1 MAEELKPVNLP
12 FTVPDLVGPTVL
24 PQAPA
29 MNDQAGYTDIFNS
42 LLNQAAPK
50 TGQDLP
56 SVATSGIDMSGRYPK
71 FFVGMNNEEL
81 YAQNQGVAE
90 KAFNGVTKMAG
101 IATSTFIN
109 GTVGTF
115 YGITKAIQD
124 GKFSSF
130 YDNNLTRELN
140 DWTEGLENSYA
151 HYKTEREKN
160 GNWWEPSNLLT
171 ANFFFDNIVKN
182 LGFMAGAAGA
192 GFAWGAAL
200 KAIGLTGRLTGLG
213 AKWAGEA
220 DSIVSEAASLPQAER
235 IAAVNSRLN
244 STLQSAKVQAG
255 KALMKSDR
263 AIVATT
269 ATMGEAGLEA
279 LNNSKEF
286 RQSAIQEFKDKYGY
300 SPEGEDLERINK
312 ASESVG
318 NFSFFANSALLSA
331 TNYIQLPKIFSSSFK
346 AEKNIMNGVTR
357 AGAEYVESLPQKGF
371 GKFMYQTKNVGSLF
385 FNTAEAF
392 EEGAQYAIQTGT
404 QNYFGRKAKGE
415 DTDVLRDAVGYG
427 IKEALTTD
435 EGTLNIFT
443 GGFSGALMSS
453 GVVGFRDGKPVI
465 GQTGK
470 IGERGVTGYGG
481 EDAKLRDELIPA
493 FNNSTIRKRL
503 IQANNNVAAAESIQ
517 QDKKAAVLGNDKLEA
532 KDLEFDYTHNFID
545 TRLKYNAKS
554 AIDDEIADLKN
565 EAMTDEGFAKLQ
577 QEGITAETDT
587 KESFIA
593 RLDRV
598 QQQANDTAKLYDA
611 VNLKYKGVIDSETKK
626 PKYSDE
632 VLDMLVYNSAK
643 MADYNRRIPQLEGVL
658 AKAQIPTTEFIADII
673 ENATP
678 GKPLPK
684 SAEQMFLDIY
694 KQIDKMKVVK
704 GVKDDLKQDVFDMA
718 ELALRR
724 KHALT
729 EYDRILENPQEYSY
743 EALTSPDYVAKVKQL
758 SAQEGKKTETK
769 ELEVGREYSL
779 AQPVTKTGSKLN
791 LAPKIKVLEKGL
803 GGQYKVQ
810 LPNGEVTFLKPGEFK
825 DYNIIDS
832 SNDSQEFAD
841 ILEGAIN
848 TVLKRSPYKNLEAP
862 KEGRLNWVNSLGN
875 QKLVDDIEAVFNNRA
890 SKFMTEMAKSQYKR
904 DQLVNSAGELQQ
916 GQQDFEANSGEFP
929 TGTEPDESLNPDSLR
944 KETSELFTSTTL
956 PSAQSKDTTE
966 DKLPNFVIRYN
977 TFINKVRSLPK
988 QGNLRMILVTAND
1001 LANYGLTGL
1010 TEIAYEKKPGQSLT
1024 EKELADS
1031 KTTSHG
1037 FVAAVFVE
1045 QDGNTLHY
1053 VDVNGNRIGTPKK
1066 GVDASQ
1072 VVFATMPTTDLTW
1085 QDGKTPRYREGES
1098 LLAKQFQGA
1107 WAEYRKELF
1116 NKPYTGSGPITAFT
1130 FNISNG
1136 FPITISGKVQKNPVG
1151 EVLQMDDATIASTKG
1166 LVKIS
1171 TLGTITHTDG
1181 KTYKFAKG
1189 RTVLSYGDVLQYL
1202 QNSRFSAKQAKTIF
1216 EVIKGFSNAIKSD
1229 IDAKRN
1235 IQLKNQY
1242 SEFLQNVLFWKKST
1256 SPTANQI
1263 FLNEETGKLH
1273 IGKNSY
1279 DLIDI
1284 EKAENEIINELQAV
1298 SFSAN
1303 NTTLNADTKF
1313 YEFYYEGGQLK
1324 EREWKNYQA
1333 YLLSAKNPDGS
1344 ARETPLT
1351 LNVSVP
1357 TASVPYAFT
1366 QKYASLSI
1374 PLTFPAETTVQEVIP
1389 TVPASPVGAAPV
1401 VLTSTSPATDV
1412 VKARL
1417 SQIIDAKVQ
1426 AGQYPSE
1433 VGYTGV
1439 LETSEG
1445 PVNFILT
1452 EDGVVITASDAVTNL
1467 ANNKEKYNGMRKDLG
1482 LEPAIEAEQEAVAEE
1497 VATEEVPAT
1506 VEEEAPISP
1515 IGITPG
1521 SLKNRKN
1528 SFRPNTRKVGR
1539 TAGQSMTA
1547 EDEEVFKAWAKK
1559 NLPKMKY
1566 EYLDNLIKTNDGGL
1580 AYGQMINGL
1589 VQIAKGGLKGTEFH
1603 EAMEYVWNGLL
1614 SPEQR
1619 EAILEEF
1626 RAQEGTFVDRE
1637 TGVEYA
1643 YNDENVS
1650 NLMAKE
1656 RIMDNFADYM
1666 VNKVSDKSL
1675 TDKILDFFK
1684 AIAEFIKALVSKPS
1698 LQQELFDAVNAG
1710 KFADKIYSADQDVL
1724 AYSRVAGIDAQLT
1737 YEFVEDIK
1745 ASFYLGMYQ
1754 TKQDLFNMSER
1765 NANDIFNQIIQDY
1778 KDSNIGLTDAQ
1789 YKDLVSATKDSLRS
1803 DNFDFTDDNDV
1814 SINGEGVTNRNYAAD
1829 AFSVDFKKSAPYAV
1843 KILSSSLIRTTGEPL
1858 TSPTQAPEYQYSPTL
1873 GGMMLIPYNE
1883 VYVTL
1888 TNKLSNTLDKNDF
1901 IAKLYDL
1908 AKTNPDYVQLFEA
1921 LGGNMQTRTIDFSKY
1936 STDSDM
1942 RLFVSFMQQYTK
1954 QSPEILVQYLRDG
1967 NRYTAPAN
1975 LSKASQQVEQ
1985 DWINNIIVL
1994 ANTSGSII
2002 KYDKG
2007 NYVLKSEAPLS
2018 APSTQAD
2025 QLNFLKSV
2033 GITFDKKSYDRLSK
2047 EKKVKFGEYVQQVYT
2062 DLTSDTILQL
2072 KREKGTVTRTIGS
2085 GLINL
2090 ASLYASVNSINLES
2104 VTYNAEGKQQQIYTD
2119 SNAPSVFEYHF
2130 NSVKNINEL
2139 FERMPQM
2146 RDVFSK
2152 GSQVLKLGG
2161 RFFKENGDR
2170 TDAKLLVKTINGEID
2185 TNNDKGKAISD
2196 LNIGTRYIT
2205 EINQNLEG
2213 NYYILIPADGST
2225 EWMMNLGNVIDYKN
2239 FTTGRWKNDVLS
2251 IFTNYFIDDIKLARD
2266 SANRQKLDNMQGKEK
2281 DLRFFEGFLA
2291 DPKYKT
2297 LLDSTK
2303 ALINRKSATDKQIQE
2318 FADKNATMIREAV
2331 VDYIESVSKKTI
2343 DNLITTNDIV
2353 ETLNGNY
2360 SFAGLNKNFTTRKGV
2375 LLNKED
2381 LTRDELEDVINYTTA
2396 NYVINNIEYFKILFG
2411 DPLQF
2416 EVKTKNNKTILDVT
2430 KRIKSF
2436 LSPRRITVNFDELN
2450 NYYTKARNV
2459 VDGVKVEEGE
2469 LGYHEYK
2476 GYARTITAKNMIIAG
2491 KFYSTL
2497 GITDTDE
2504 ADAAS
2509 WLNPNTYR
2517 EVKDKNGQ
2525 WTPEAEA
2532 FHQWQ
2537 MAYARQKISGYKYKS
2552 DALKAKDAELIK
2564 KRCPEYFIDVLK
2576 PIVSGSKDGKN
2587 YIDLVLDK
2595 YSQLPLYYQAVEG
2608 TNLEK
2613 LFVRMLTDNIDYIVV
2628 KSGRKVGAEGLRDL
2642 YNADGTFNN
2651 ETFTNT
2657 VDVPWSAYGIQ
2668 VENSYNKPKGQRLGS
2683 QPTKVVT
2690 LDMYENG
2697 VPVSEEAETAV
2708 QAHTDALTA
2717 LYENGVDNIMQ
2728 ELGIVD
2734 TGRNFVIQDKSV
2746 VANTL
2751 RQEMLKQEMSDNA
2764 LATLTINPD
2773 TKDFEIPFEASTNY
2787 IQIKRIIYS
2796 MVERR
2801 ISSPTMSGNSAV
2813 QVPVTMWENASQG
2826 RSLIRKVGKTWET
2839 ISREDY
2845 NKLSDEDKSSVMLS
2859 DDTLK
2864 FYQDAD
2870 GLRYCEVKI
2879 PLPAHVAKLFKGKNE
2894 KQILKYLNDNLEESL
2909 MGVGF
2914 RIPTQGLNSMERIK
2928 IAGFLPAFMG
2938 NTVVVPSEIT
2948 TKAGSDFDIDKLN
2961 MYIKSIY
2968 TDIDGSI
2975 HLYEMKGDEVAT
2987 KRFYGDLFD
2996 RLIEKEQNE
3005 IVNELLKDSTYID
3018 TEREKTLNDKFKS
3031 LELKKATREDF
3042 ERVAYRKALENNY
3055 YKAIDTLLGMEL
3067 NFHRLTAVNT
3077 NKNLMDL
3084 ADTMDTLRSEDES
3097 TIQNRVLDRNYMTN
3111 QRNSFMMGKAWV
3123 GIVAQHITGHSNGQK
3138 AGLYVDNEGFTL
3150 SLPHNKL
3157 GKYVSVSGITDSDG
3171 KYISDNLSEYI
3182 NAIVDIAKDP
3192 YIMKLI
3198 YSGQI
3203 VDLAMFLTRAGVS
3216 PKNTAMF
3223 LSQPIIREF
3232 VQTADNNDKKLSS
3245 LILNADVI
3253 SKMQEKFPA
3262 TELAKQTVGN
3272 KFNVDELEGNIERY
3286 ATGDEFSDEQNAQ
3299 QQLIFNEFVSS
3310 LKAANGL
3317 SEITQST
3324 NIDTSNIRS
3333 AEQLTRKQLKSEL
3346 QMTKEDPAVIKV
3358 SSSKKVM
3365 EATHLNALDKAF
3377 TKVNIALGTLFKF
3390 NRGDFR
3396 EFIDSIINQYGE
3408 NKYLSKDKYDQIS
3421 EQLSASL
3428 LDYIIQ
3434 SNKDFFVGK
3443 LTSGSSSVAAKL
3455 EAALKK
3461 YPTSQLLKDLKVIP
3475 GSRKEAPVTIKL
3487 AVSKLDASEENA
3499 YTDMMRGL
3507 RDNPETNDLYN
3518 DLVNLS
3524 IIQGTYRTPASIK
3537 KIIPLEDYAAIVTDL
3552 VKATEYVDKNVQ
3564 NFKDNNMFQRNNFNN
3579 TDIVPKVTPL
3589 AFRDD
3594 KYIDFDID
3602 GNELSRYSFVTGK
3615 SKEFFLLGA
3624 KAIGAGAQLIT
3635 IDRVQNVNGVQVD
3648 FADGKSISPKQFAL
3662 ASKSDDNI
3670 YKYVF
3675 GYQLVK
3681 NPVTK
3686 EPIIYLDPKY
3696 GKQYIY
3702 KAVNLYGDGR
3712 YTTEYPGAP
3721 VPSKLKNGTIP
3732 VMTEL
3737 DDQTIID
3744 TYTGNTNTNVVKDVT
3759 EVADLPNET
3768 FTELTPEEPTVNPFT
3783 STETVVQMQPQN
3795 VDKILNGT
3803 KTTTIRASI
3812 EKGGNIPVGETKII
3826 NFGGK
3831 DFNVTNRGYLT
3842 IDEAGGKE
3850 AMLKSEGVNNESE
3863 LMYNQSRDWMNGKGK
3878 MYVYDITPTS
3888 EQTPVVETTPT
3899 ENVITYGG
3907 KNFII
3912 EGLPEM
3918 GSATV
3923 FFAKNDG
3930 TRGAELTSDKPLYR
3944 KVLVALYEQDRPE
3957 DVVELTELQGSPKYL
3972 LAMDGRVVSLN
3983 PTSYGDEIVSE
3994 DILNRIQA
4002 KLEEKQN
4009 ASVESLTPTD
4019 IEVKPTST
4027 FSYDGKTIDT
4037 DFTLTEQ
4044 QNAALKTLVDFS
4056 KDTAKKVIT
4065 LKGYAGTGKTATIGY
4080 LQKFLGPAY
4089 KFHYM
4094 APTHAA
4100 TVELAFAT
4108 VRTGNRELPM
4118 TVAKAV
4124 KNVIN
4129 PVTKQQ
4135 TQEFSKDMTKRMGLG
4150 NNILVIDEVS
4160 MLNKSDYAAVLSA
4173 ARAKNVKI
4181 IFMGDPAQIPE
4192 VDPTNPTNKQIS
4204 KAFSEHE
4211 QVELTEVKRTNDDN
4225 ILRVLTAVRNN
4236 LNNKIPKVPNTE
4248 TLQYLGINNFNT
4260 LLANM
4265 VAENPENSVLISYTN
4280 SAAKEYNAKIRESLG
4295 RTGNLQADD
4304 IIVGFGGYNSKQIEK
4319 QNIAN
4324 SVRYTVKEVKKDGS
4338 VYRIKASSERLLTL
4352 EKLGLKGVNSFAYGS
4367 YYQLSNDDSF
4377 KFDDLTQADF
4387 DNNNKELSRSLQQLY
4402 RAKSVAIENGSGPA
4416 WAAFYAKLDSVRSIF
4431 QEINLGGDYIYNPAT
4446 NQMEKFNSRE
4456 HGELARRFSEL
4467 KVEKG
4472 IDFGHAVTIHKSQGS
4487 TVTNVF
4493 FDANSLPKGETSKL
4507 YEGDKF
4513 VGTEKQSLIYVGL
4526 SRASNML
4533 AVSDDLSENFYN
4545 LEGYDGSEN
4554 LSPKTTVQVAQGMRY
4569 MRLVDGQMYDV
4580 SEINAEM
4587 LEKMGYAN
4595 PEVIGN
4601 ILKQANGC

>member
-29 MNDQAGYTDIFNS
+29 MGDQAAYTDVFNS

-109 GTVGTF
+109 GTVGTV
-115 YGITKAIQD
+115 YGIGKAIQD

-130 YDNNLTRELN
+130 YDNPLSRELN
-140 DWTEGLENSYA
+140 DWTNGLENSYA

-160 GNWWEPSNLLT
+160 GNWWEPSSLLT

-182 LGFMAGAAGA
+182 LGFMAGAAGS

-200 KAIGLTGRLTGLG
+200 KAIGLTSRLTGLG
-213 AKWAGEA
+213 SRLAGQA
-220 DSIVSEAASLPQAER
+220 DTIVSEAAVLPQAER

-244 STLQSAKVQAG
+244 SALQSAKAQTG
-255 KALMKSDR
+255 KALLNSDR

-269 ATMGEAGLEA
+269 GTMGEAGMEA
-279 LNNSKEF
+279 LNNSIEF

-300 SPEGEDLERINK
+300 SPDGQDLERINN

-318 NFSFFANSALLSA
+318 NFSFFANSALLSV
-331 TNYIQLPKIFSSSFK
+331 TNYIQLPKIFSSSFN
-346 AEKNIMNGVTR
+346 AEKKIMNGVTR
-357 AGAEYVESLPQKGF
+357 TAGEYVESLPKKGF
-371 GKFMYQTKNVGSLF
+371 GKFMYQSKNVGSLF
-385 FNTAEAF
+385 FNTSEAF
-392 EEGAQYAIQTGT
+392 EEGAQFAIQTGT
-404 QNYFGRKAKGE
+404 QNYFGRKSRGE
-415 DTDVLRDAVGYG
+415 ETDVLRDAVGYG
-427 IKEALTTD
+427 IKEALTTN

-453 GVVGFRDGKPVI
+453 GVVGFRNGKPVI

-481 EDAKLRDELIPA
+481 EEAKLRDELIPL

-503 IQANNNVAAAESIQ
+503 IEANNNVTAAESIQ

-577 QEGITAETDT
+577 QDGLTAETDT
-587 KESFIA
+587 KETFIK

-598 QQQANDTAKLYDA
+598 QQQANDTSKLYDA
-611 VNLKYKGVIDSETKK
+611 VSLKYKGMINPETGK

-632 VLDMLVYNSAK
+632 ALDMLVYNSAK
-643 MADYNRRIPQLEGVL
+643 MADYNRRIPQLEGAL

-684 SAEQMFLDIY
+684 SAEQLFLDIY
-694 KQIDKMKVVK
+694 KNIDKMKIVK
-704 GVKDDLKQDVFDMA
+704 GTKDDLKQDVFDMA

-729 EYDRILENPQEYSY
+729 EYDKILETPEEYSY
-743 EALTSPDYVAKVKQL
+743 ENILSADYVAKVKQV
-758 SAQEGKKTETK
+758 SSQEGKKTETK
-769 ELEVGREYSL
+769 ELEVGKEYSL
-779 AQPVTKTGSKLN
+779 AQPVTKTGSKLT

-810 LPNGEVTFLKPGEFK
+810 LPNGDVTFLKPSEFK
-825 DYNIIDS
+825 NYNIIDS
-832 SNDSQEFAD
+832 SNESQEFAD
-841 ILEGAIN
+841 ILEGAIS
-848 TVLKRSPYKNLEAP
+848 TVLKRAPYKDLGAP
-862 KEGRLNWVNSLGN
+862 KENVLDWVNSLDN
-875 QKLVDDIEAVFNNRA
+875 QKLVNDVEAVFNNRA
-890 SKFMTEMAKSQYKR
+890 SKFMDNMTKSQYKR
-904 DQLVNSAGELQQ
+904 DQLVNNVGELQQ
-916 GQQDFEANSGEFP
+916 GQQDFEAASGEFP
-929 TGTEPDESLNPDSLR
+929 TGTDPDESLDADKNR
-944 KETSELFTSTTL
+944 KETNELFTSITL

-977 TFINKVRSLPK
+977 TFINKVRSLPQ

-1010 TEIAYEKKPGQSLT
+1010 TEIAYENKPLN
-1024 EKELADS
+1024 EDEAAKL

-1053 VDVNGNRIGTPKK
+1053 VDVNGNRIGTPGK
-1066 GVDASQ
+1066 GVDTSQ

-1085 QDGKTPRYREGES
+1085 QNGSPRYREGES
-1098 LLAKQFQGA
+1098 LEAKRYQTG
-1107 WAEYRKELF
+1107 WAEFRNTLF
-1116 NKPYTGSGPITAFT
+1116 TKPYTGSGSITAFT

-1136 FPITISGKVQKNPVG
+1136 FPITVPGKVQKNSVG
-1151 EVLQMDDATIASTKG
+1151 EVLEMDDATIASTKG

-1171 TLGTITHTDG
+1171 TLGTITHTNG
-1181 KTYKFAKG
+1181 KTYKFPKG
-1189 RTVLSYGDVLQYL
+1189 RTMLSYGDVLQYL
-1202 QNSRFSAKQAKTIF
+1202 QNSKFSAKQAKTIF

-1242 SEFLQNVLFWKKST
+1242 SEFLQNTLFWKKSG

-1284 EKAENEIINELQAV
+1284 DKAENEIINELQAV

-1303 NTTLNADTKF
+1303 NTTLKSDSNF
-1313 YEFYYEGGQLK
+1313 YEFYYEAGQLK

-1333 YLLSAKNPDGS
+1333 YLLSTKNPDGS

-1357 TASVPYAFT
+1357 TPSVPYAFT

-1374 PLTFPAETTVQEVIP
+1374 GLTLPEAAPIPQVIP
-1389 TVPASPVGAAPV
+1389 TVSTSAVGATPV
-1401 VLTSTSPATDV
+1401 VLTPASSPVDV

-1417 SQIIDAKVQ
+1417 SQIIDARVQ
-1426 AGQYPSE
+1426 SGQYPQE

-1439 LETSEG
+1439 FETSEG
-1445 PVNFILT
+1445 PVNFVLT
-1452 EDGVVITASDAVTNL
+1452 EDGSVAIGSSDAVTNL
-1467 ANNKEKYNGMRKDLG
+1467 ANNKEKYNNMRKDLG
-1482 LEPAIEAEQEAVAEE
+1482 LEPAVEVVQEAAVVEATNEE
-1497 VATEEVPAT
+1497 APAT
-1506 VEEEAPISP
+1506 VEEEAPVSP

-1539 TAGQSMTA
+1539 NSGQSMTA
-1547 EDEEVFKAWAKK
+1547 KDEEVFKAWAKNK
-1559 NLPKMKY
+1559 LPKMKY

-1589 VQIAKGGLKGTEFH
+1589 VQIAKGGLTGTEFH

-1614 SPEQR
+1614 SSEQR
-1619 EAILEEF
+1619 QAMLEEF
-1626 RAQEGTFVDRE
+1626 RAQEGTFIDRE

-1650 NLMAKE
+1650 DLIAKE

-1666 VNKVSDKSL
+1666 VNKLSDKSL

-1684 AIAEFIKALVSKPS
+1684 AIAEFIKSLVSKPS

-1710 KFADKIYSADQDVL
+1710 KFADKIYSSDQDVL
-1724 AYSRVAGIDAQLT
+1724 AYSRVADIDAQLT
-1737 YEFVEDIK
+1737 YEFIEDIK

-1765 NANDIFNQIIQDY
+1765 NVSDIFNQIIQDY
-1778 KDSNIGLTDAQ
+1778 KDSNIELTDAQ
-1789 YKDLVSATKDSLRS
+1789 YKDLVLATKDSLRS

-1814 SINGEGVTNRNYAAD
+1814 SINEEGATNRNYAAA
-1829 AFSVDFKKSAPYAV
+1829 AFSVDFKKSSPYAV

-1858 TSPTQAPEYQYSPTL
+1858 TSPIEAPEYQYSPTL
-1873 GGMMLIPYNE
+1873 GGMMLLPYNE

-1888 TNKLSNTLDKNDF
+1888 TNKLSNTLDKDDF

-1908 AKTNPDYVQLFEA
+1908 AKTNPDYVQLFEK
-1921 LGGNMQTRTIDFSKY
+1921 LGGSMQTRTIDFSKY
-1936 STDSDM
+1936 TTDSDM

-1954 QSPEILVQYLRDG
+1954 QSPEILIQYLRDG

-1985 DWINNIIVL
+1985 DWINNIIIV

-2002 KYDKG
+2002 KYSKG
-2007 NYVLKSEAPLS
+2007 NYTFNPEAPLS
-2018 APSTQAD
+2018 SPKTQID
-2025 QLNFLKSV
+2025 QLNFLKSI
-2033 GITFDKKSYDRLSK
+2033 GITFDKKSYNRLSDK
-2047 EKKVKFGEYVQQVYT
+2047 NKKNFAEYVQQVYT
-2062 DLTSDTILQL
+2062 DVTNDTVLQFN
-2072 KREKGTVTRTIGS
+2072 REKGTVTRTIGT

-2104 VTYNAEGKQQQIYTD
+2104 VTYNAEGRQQQIYTD
-2119 SNAPSVFEYHF
+2119 SNAPSVFEYNF

-2146 RDVFSK
+2146 RDVFAK

-2185 TNNDKGKAISD
+2185 TNNDKGKSISD
-2196 LNIGTRYIT
+2196 INIGTRYIT

-2251 IFTNYFIDDIKLARD
+2251 IFTNYFVDDIKLARD

-2318 FADKNATMIREAV
+2318 FVDKNATTIREAV
-2331 VDYIESVSKKTI
+2331 VEYIENVSKKTI
-2343 DNLITTNDIV
+2343 DNLMTTNDII
-2353 ETLNGNY
+2353 ETLDGNY
-2360 SFAGLNKNFTTRKGV
+2360 NFAGLNKNFTTKKGIS
-2375 LLNKED
+2375 LNKEN
-2381 LTRDELEDVINYTTA
+2381 LTKDQLEDVINYTTA

-2450 NYYTKARNV
+2450 NYYNRVRNV

-2469 LGYHEYK
+2469 LGHHEYK
-2476 GYARTITAKNMIIAG
+2476 GYAKTITATNMIIAG

-2517 EVKDKNGQ
+2517 EIKDKNGQ

-2552 DALKAKDAELIK
+2552 DALKAKDAELIS

-2595 YSQLPLYYQAVEG
+2595 YSQLPLYYQAIEG
-2608 TNLEK
+2608 TTLEK
-2613 LFVRMLTDNIDYIVV
+2613 LFVRMLTDNIDYVVV

-2642 YNADGTFNN
+2642 YNGDGTFND
-2651 ETFTNT
+2651 EVFTDAVN
-2657 VDVPWSAYGIQ
+2657 VPWSAYGIQ

-2697 VPVSEEAETAV
+2697 VAVSEEAEIAV

-2717 LYENGVDNIMQ
+2717 LYNNGLDGIMQ

-2734 TGRNFVIQDKSV
+2734 TGNNFIIQDKSV
-2746 VANTL
+2746 VTNTL

-2764 LATLTINPD
+2764 LASLTINPD

-2787 IQIKRIIYS
+2787 VQIKRIIYS

-2813 QVPVTMWENASQG
+2813 QVPVTMWENSAKG
-2826 RSLIRKVGKTWET
+2826 RSLIRKVGETWEP

-2845 NKLSDEDKSSVMLS
+2845 NKLSDKDKSSVMLS

-2879 PLPAHVAKLFKGKNE
+2879 PLPLHIAKLFRGKNE

-2928 IAGFLPAFMG
+2928 IAGFLPSFMG

-2968 TDIDGSI
+2968 ADIDGSI
-2975 HLYEMKGDEVAT
+2975 HLYEMKGDEAT
-2987 KRFYGDLFD
+2987 TKQFYGDLFN
-2996 RLIEKEQNE
+2996 RLIEKEQND
-3005 IVNELLKDSTYID
+3005 IVNELLRDSEYID
-3018 TEREKTLNDKFKS
+3018 TDRDKNLNDKFKS

-3042 ERVAYRKALENNY
+3042 ERAAYRKALENNY
-3055 YKAIDTLLGMEL
+3055 YKSIDTLLGMEL

-3077 NKNLMDL
+3077 NANLMTL
-3084 ADTMDTLRSEDES
+3084 ADTIDGLRKEDES
-3097 TIQNRVLDRNYMTN
+3097 SIQNRVLDRNYMTN
-3111 QRNSFMMGKAWV
+3111 QRNSFVMGKAWV

-3138 AGLYVDNEGFTL
+3138 AGVYVDNKEFTL

-3157 GKYVSVSGITDSDG
+3157 GEYVSVSGITDSEG

-3223 LSQPIIREF
+3223 LGQPIIREF
-3232 VQTADNNDKKLSS
+3232 VQSADNNDKRLNS
-3245 LILNADVI
+3245 LILNTDI
-3253 SKMQEKFPA
+3253 IFKIKDMFPA
-3262 TELAKQTVGN
+3262 TDLAKQTTGS
-3272 KFNVDELEGNIERY
+3272 KFNVDQLEGNIERY
-3286 ATGDEFSDEQNAQ
+3286 AAKDKFSDEQNAQ
-3299 QQLIFNEFVSS
+3299 QQLILDEFINS

-3333 AEQLTRKQLKSEL
+3333 AEQLTRKQLKGEL
-3346 QMTKEDPAVIKV
+3346 QMTKEDPTVIKV
-3358 SSSKKVM
+3358 SSSKRVM
-3365 EATHLNALDKAF
+3365 EATHLYALDKAF

-3390 NRGDFR
+3390 NKGDFR
-3396 EFIDSIINQYGE
+3396 EFIDSIINEYGK

-3421 EQLSASL
+3421 EQLSGSL

-3434 SNKDFFVGK
+3434 SNKDFFVDK
-3443 LTSGSSSVAAKL
+3443 LTSGATSVAAKL

-3461 YPTSQLLKDLKVIP
+3461 YPTSQLLKDLRVIP
-3475 GSRKEAPVTIKL
+3475 GSRKDAPITIKL
-3487 AVSKLDASEENA
+3487 AVSKLDVSEENA
-3499 YTDMMRGL
+3499 YTNMMRGL
-3507 RDNPETNDLYN
+3507 RDNPETNDLFN
-3518 DLVNLS
+3518 DLVVLS

-3552 VKATEYVDKNVQ
+3552 VKATEYVDKNIK
-3564 NFKDNNMFQRNNFNN
+3564 NFKENNMFQRNNFNN
-3579 TDIVPKVTPL
+3579 TDIVPKVTVL
-3589 AFRDD
+3589 AFRDEN
-3594 KYIDFDID
+3594 YIDFDFD
-3602 GNELSRYSFVTGK
+3602 DNELSRYNFVTGK
-3615 SKEFFLLGA
+3615 NKEFFLLSPKA
-3624 KAIGAGAQLIT
+3624 KGAGAQLVT
-3635 IDRVQNVNGVQVD
+3635 IDRIQNINSVQVD
-3648 FADGKSISPKQFAL
+3648 FADGKSITPKQFAI

-3686 EPIIYLDPKY
+3686 EPIMYFDPKY

-3732 VMTEL
+3732 VTKEL
-3737 DDQTIID
+3737 DDQDIID
-3744 TYTGNTNTNVVKDVT
+3744 TYTGNTNTNVVK
-3759 EVADLPNET
+3759 EV
-3768 FTELTPEEPTVNPFT
+3768 TPEEAKTSLNEWLGLSESEQAATEEKPADAAIIEKLEIAKNKLEAFDFTKDGIFYNYFKSGARIKPGSFDKLIDRNKRSASTNGAYT
-3783 STETVVQMQPQN
+3783 STQGAYAYDTLARQAFEASNVEVNDVIALEALEEFLTNYPDTWKTPYENIINEIKELENQLGGVQTTVKVGKDQITINSNGDMFF
-3795 VDKILNGT
+3795 VDNTLVKDPIVRNQANIQKELKNGTLRVAISGGFQFFVLSDNKILLSAKN
-3803 KTTTIRASI
+3803 
-3812 EKGGNIPVGETKII
+3812 N
-3826 NFGGK
+3826 
-3831 DFNVTNRGYLT
+3831 L
-3842 IDEAGGKE
+3842 GKE
-3850 AMLKSEGVNNESE
+3850 YIADSQM
-3863 LMYNQSRDWMNGKGK
+3863 
-3878 MYVYDITPTS
+3878 
-3888 EQTPVVETTPT
+3888 T
-3899 ENVITYGG
+3899 ERILD
-3907 KNFII
+3907 KAII
-3912 EGLPEM
+3912 Y
-3918 GSATV
+3918 
-3923 FFAKNDG
+3923 K
-3930 TRGAELTSDKPLYR
+3930 
-3944 KVLVALYEQDRPE
+3944 
-3957 DVVELTELQGSPKYL
+3957 
-3972 LAMDGRVVSLN
+3972 
-3983 PTSYGDEIVSE
+3983 
-3994 DILNRIQA
+3994 
-4002 KLEEKQN
+4002 
-4009 ASVESLTPTD
+4009 
-4019 IEVKPTST
+4019 
-4027 FSYDGKTIDT
+4027 KT
-4037 DFTLTEQ
+4037 
-4044 QNAALKTLVDFS
+4044 
-4056 KDTAKKVIT
+4056 
-4065 LKGYAGTGKTATIGY
+4065 
-4080 LQKFLGPAY
+4080 
-4089 KFHYM
+4089 
-4094 APTHAA
+4094 
-4100 TVELAFAT
+4100 
-4108 VRTGNRELPM
+4108 
-4118 TVAKAV
+4118 
-4124 KNVIN
+4124 
-4129 PVTKQQ
+4129 
-4135 TQEFSKDMTKRMGLG
+4135 
-4150 NNILVIDEVS
+4150 
-4160 MLNKSDYAAVLSA
+4160 
-4173 ARAKNVKI
+4173 
-4181 IFMGDPAQIPE
+4181 
-4192 VDPTNPTNKQIS
+4192 
-4204 KAFSEHE
+4204 
-4211 QVELTEVKRTNDDN
+4211 
-4225 ILRVLTAVRNN
+4225 
-4236 LNNKIPKVPNTE
+4236 
-4248 TLQYLGINNFNT
+4248 
-4260 LLANM
+4260 
-4265 VAENPENSVLISYTN
+4265 
-4280 SAAKEYNAKIRESLG
+4280 
-4295 RTGNLQADD
+4295 
-4304 IIVGFGGYNSKQIEK
+4304 
-4319 QNIAN
+4319 
-4324 SVRYTVKEVKKDGS
+4324 
-4338 VYRIKASSERLLTL
+4338 
-4352 EKLGLKGVNSFAYGS
+4352 
-4367 YYQLSNDDSF
+4367 
-4377 KFDDLTQADF
+4377 
-4387 DNNNKELSRSLQQLY
+4387 
-4402 RAKSVAIENGSGPA
+4402 
-4416 WAAFYAKLDSVRSIF
+4416 
-4431 QEINLGGDYIYNPAT
+4431 
-4446 NQMEKFNSRE
+4446 
-4456 HGELARRFSEL
+4456 
-4467 KVEKG
+4467 
-4472 IDFGHAVTIHKSQGS
+4472 
-4487 TVTNVF
+4487 
-4493 FDANSLPKGETSKL
+4493 
-4507 YEGDKF
+4507 
-4513 VGTEKQSLIYVGL
+4513 
-4526 SRASNML
+4526 
-4533 AVSDDLSENFYN
+4533 
-4545 LEGYDGSEN
+4545 
-4554 LSPKTTVQVAQGMRY
+4554 
-4569 MRLVDGQMYDV
+4569 
-4580 SEINAEM
+4580 
-4587 LEKMGYAN
+4587 
-4595 PEVIGN
+4595 
-4601 ILKQANGC
+4601 C

>member
-24 PQAPA
+24 PQAPV

-42 LLNQAAPK
+42 LLNQSAPK

-71 FFVGMNNEEL
+71 FFVGMDNEEL

-109 GTVGTF
+109 GTVGTI
-115 YGITKAIQD
+115 YGIVKASQD

-130 YDNNLTRELN
+130 YDNPLSRELN
-140 DWTEGLENSYA
+140 EWTEGLENSYA

-171 ANFFFDNIVKN
+171 ANFFFDNVVKN

-200 KAIGLTGRLTGLG
+200 KAIGLTSRLTGLG
-213 AKWAGEA
+213 TKWASEA
-220 DSIVSEAASLPQAER
+220 DAIVSEAASLPQAER

-269 ATMGEAGLEA
+269 GTMGEAGMEA

-286 RQSAIQEFKDKYGY
+286 RQNAIQDFKDRYGY
-300 SPEGEDLERINK
+300 SPDGADLERINN
-312 ASESVG
+312 AAESIG
-318 NFSFFANSALLSA
+318 NFSFFANSALLTA
-331 TNYIQLPKIFSSSFK
+331 TNYIQLPKIFSSSFT

-385 FNTAEAF
+385 FNTSEAF
-392 EEGAQYAIQTGT
+392 EEGAQFAIQTGT
-404 QNYFGRKAKGE
+404 QNYFGRKSRGE
-415 DTDVLRDAVGYG
+415 ETDVLRDAVGYG

-453 GVVGFRDGKPVI
+453 GVVGFRNGKPVV

-470 IGERGVTGYGG
+470 IGERGITGYGG
-481 EDAKLRDELIPA
+481 EEAKLRDELIPL

-503 IQANNNVAAAESIQ
+503 IEANNNVVAAESIQ

-554 AIDDEIADLKN
+554 AIDDEIADLKS
-565 EAMTDEGFAKLQ
+565 EASTDEGFAKLQ
-577 QEGITAETDT
+577 QDGLTADTDT
-587 KESFIA
+587 RESFVA

-611 VNLKYKGVIDSETKK
+611 VNLKYKGAINPETGK

-632 VLDMLVYNSAK
+632 ALDMLVYNSAK
-643 MADYNRRIPQLEGVL
+643 MADYNRRIPQLEAVL

-684 SAEQMFLDIY
+684 STEQMFLDIY
-694 KQIDKMKVVK
+694 KNIDKMKIVK
-704 GVKDDLKQDVFDMA
+704 GAKDDLKQDVFDMA

-729 EYDRILENPQEYSY
+729 EYDKILETPEEYSY
-743 EALTSPDYVAKVKQL
+743 ENILSADYVAKVKQV
-758 SAQEGKKTETK
+758 SNQEGKKTKTK

-779 AQPVTKTGSKLN
+779 AQPVTKTGSKLT

-810 LPNGEVTFLKPGEFK
+810 LPNGEVTFLKPSEFK
-825 DYNIIDS
+825 NYNIIDS
-832 SNDSQEFAD
+832 SNESQEFAD
-841 ILEGAIN
+841 ILDGAIN
-848 TVLKRSPYKNLEAP
+848 TVLKRAPYKNLDAP
-862 KEGRLNWVNSLGN
+862 KENRLDWVNSLDN
-875 QKLVDDIEAVFNNRA
+875 QKLVNDIEAVFNSRA
-890 SKFMTEMAKSQYKR
+890 SKFMADMAKSQYKR
-904 DQLVNSAGELQQ
+904 DQLVKNAGDVQQ
-916 GQQDFEANSGEFP
+916 GQQDFEAASGDFA
-929 TGTEPDESLNPDSLR
+929 TGTEPDESIDPEKKR
-944 KETSELFTSTTL
+944 KPAELLFTSITL
-956 PSAQSKDTTE
+956 PSAQSKDVTE

-977 TFINKVRSLPK
+977 TFINNVRLLPN
-988 QGNLRMILVTAND
+988 QGKLRMILVTSND

-1010 TEIAYEKKPGQSLT
+1010 TEIAYENKPLSAD
-1024 EKELADS
+1024 ELAKS

-1045 QDGNTLHY
+1045 QDGNTFHY
-1053 VDVNGNRIGTPKK
+1053 VDADGNRIGTTKD
-1066 GVDASQ
+1066 GVDVSK

-1085 QDGKTPRYREGES
+1085 QDEKTPRYRTNQGE
-1098 LLAKQFQGA
+1098 LAKGYQTA
-1107 WAEYRKELF
+1107 WAEYRKDLF
-1116 NKPYTGSGPITAFT
+1116 EKPYTGSGPITSYT

-1136 FPITISGKVQKNPVG
+1136 FPITIAGKVQKNSVG
-1151 EVLQMDDATIASTKG
+1151 EVLGMTDAAIASTKG

-1181 KTYKFAKG
+1181 ETYKFAKG
-1189 RTVLSYGDVLQYL
+1189 RTVLSFGDVLQYL

-1242 SEFLQNVLFWKKST
+1242 SEFLQNVLFWKKSA
-1256 SPTANQI
+1256 SPSANQI

-1284 EKAENEIINELQAV
+1284 DKSENEIINELQAV

-1303 NTTLNADTKF
+1303 NTTLNSDSKF

-1333 YLLSAKNPDGS
+1333 YLLSTKNPDGS

-1351 LNVSVP
+1351 LNVSIP
-1357 TASVPYAFT
+1357 TDSVPYAFT

-1374 PLTFPAETTVQEVIP
+1374 PLTVPEQTVVNPVIP
-1389 TVPASPVGAAPV
+1389 TVSPV
-1401 VLTSTSPATDV
+1401 VLTPTSTAAEV

-1445 PVNFILT
+1445 PVNF
-1452 EDGVVITASDAVTNL
+1452 VITDDGIVVNSGDGVTNL
-1467 ANNKEKYNGMRKDLG
+1467 ANNKEKYNNMRKDLG
-1482 LEPAIEAEQEAVAEE
+1482 LEPVAEVVEEAQVAEE
-1497 VATEEVPAT
+1497 IAAEEAPT
-1506 VEEEAPISP
+1506 VEEPIVAP
-1515 IGITPG
+1515 GITPS

-1528 SFRPNTRKVGR
+1528 SFRPNTRKVGKG
-1539 TAGQSMTA
+1539 AGRSMTA

-1559 NLPKMKY
+1559 KLPKMKY
-1566 EYLDNLIKTNDGGL
+1566 EYLNNLIKTNDGGL

-1614 SPEQR
+1614 SPQQR
-1619 EAILEEF
+1619 KELLEEF

-1650 NLMAKE
+1650 DLMAKE

-1666 VNKVSDKSL
+1666 VNKLSDKSL

-1684 AIAEFIKALVSKPS
+1684 AIADFIKSLVSKPS

-1710 KFADKIYSADQDVL
+1710 KFADKIYASDEDVL

-1737 YEFVEDIK
+1737 QEFIEDIK

-1789 YKDLVSATKDSLRS
+1789 YRDLINATKDSLRS
-1803 DNFDFTDDNDV
+1803 DNFDFTDEGDF
-1814 SINGEGVTNRNYAAD
+1814 SINADGVTNRNYAAD

-1843 KILSSSLIRTTGEPL
+1843 KILSSSLIRTTGEPI
-1858 TSPTQAPEYQYSPTL
+1858 TNPVVAPEYEYSPTL

-1901 IAKLYDL
+1901 VAKLYDL

-1921 LGGNMQTRTIDFSKY
+1921 LGGSMQSRTIDFSKY
-1936 STDSDM
+1936 NDSDM
-1942 RLFVSFMQQYTK
+1942 RLFISFMQQYTK

-1967 NRYTAPAN
+1967 SRYTAPIN

-1985 DWINNIIVL
+1985 DWINNIIVS
-1994 ANTSGSII
+1994 AGKQGSII
-2002 KYDKG
+2002 TYSKN
-2007 NYVLKSEAPLS
+2007 NYTVNPEKLPATPESKE
-2018 APSTQAD
+2018 D
-2025 QLNFLKSV
+2025 QLIFLNSLGV
-2033 GITFDKKSYDRLSK
+2033 TFDKKSYDRLSK

-2062 DLTSDTILQL
+2062 DITSDAVLQL
-2072 KREKGTVTRTIGS
+2072 RREKGTVTRTIGS

-2090 ASLYASVNSINLES
+2090 ASLYASVNSLNLES

-2119 SNAPSVFEYHF
+2119 SNAPSVFEYNF
-2130 NSVKNINEL
+2130 NSVKNIDEL
-2139 FERMPQM
+2139 FDRMPQM
-2146 RDVFSK
+2146 RDVFAK

-2161 RFFKENGDR
+2161 RFFKEDGER
-2170 TDAKLLVKTINGEID
+2170 TDAKLFVKTINGEID
-2185 TNNDKGKAISD
+2185 ANNDKGKAISG
-2196 LNIGTRYIT
+2196 LNIGTRTIT
-2205 EINQNLEG
+2205 EINQNLDG

-2225 EWMMNLGNVIDYKN
+2225 EWMMSLGNVIDYKD
-2239 FTTGRWKNDVLS
+2239 FTTGRWKNDIS
-2251 IFTNYFIDDIKLARD
+2251 TIFTNYFIDDIKLARD
-2266 SANRQKLDNMQGKEK
+2266 SANREKLDNMKGKEK
-2281 DLRFFEGFLA
+2281 SLRFFEGFLA
-2291 DPKYKT
+2291 APKYKT

-2303 ALINRKSATDKQIQE
+2303 ALINSKSATDEEIKE
-2318 FADKNATMIREAV
+2318 FAKTNDATIREAV
-2331 VDYIESVSKKTI
+2331 SEFIEASAKKTI
-2343 DNLITTNDIV
+2343 DNLRTTNDIV
-2353 ETLNGNY
+2353 LKTDGTFRF
-2360 SFAGLNKNFTTRKGV
+2360 SGLNKNFTTRKDV
-2375 LLNKED
+2375 KLNKEE
-2381 LTRDELEDVINYTTA
+2381 LTQDQLEDVMNFVTA

-2416 EVKTKNNKTILDVT
+2416 EVKTKNNKTTLDVT

-2436 LSPRRITVNFDELN
+2436 LSPRRITVDFDELN
-2450 NYYTKARNV
+2450 NHYTKTRNMV
-2459 VDGVKVEEGE
+2459 NGVAIVEGE
-2469 LGYHEYK
+2469 LGYHQYK

-2525 WTPEAEA
+2525 WSDEANA
-2532 FHQWQ
+2532 FHNWQ
-2537 MAYARQKISGYKYKS
+2537 MAYARQKLSAKGDYIYKS
-2552 DALKAKDAELIK
+2552 DALKVNDAELIK
-2564 KRCPEYFIDVLK
+2564 TPRPEYFIDVLK
-2576 PIVSGSKDGKN
+2576 PIVSGSKAGKN

-2595 YSQLPLYYQAVEG
+2595 YSQLPLYYEAVEG

-2628 KSGRKVGAEGLRDL
+2628 KSGRKVGAEELRDL
-2642 YNADGTFNN
+2642 YNADGTFND
-2651 ETFTNT
+2651 EAFTNS

-2697 VPVSEEAETAV
+2697 APVSEEAQEAV

-2717 LYENGVDNIMQ
+2717 LYNNGVENIMH
-2728 ELGIVD
+2728 ELGIID
-2734 TGRNFVIQDKSV
+2734 MGTNFVIQDKSV

-2751 RQEMLKQEMSDNA
+2751 RQEMLKQEMSNNA
-2764 LATLTINPD
+2764 LASLTINPD

-2787 IQIKRIIYS
+2787 VQIKRIIYS
-2796 MVERR
+2796 IVERR

-2813 QVPVTMWENASQG
+2813 QVPVTMWEGSAKG
-2826 RSLIRKVGKTWET
+2826 RSLIRKVGKTWEPV
-2839 ISREDY
+2839 SREAY
-2845 NKLSDEDKSSVMLS
+2845 NNLSEDEKSEVMLS

-2879 PLPAHVAKLFKGKNE
+2879 PLPAHVAKLFRGKNE
-2894 KQILKYLNDNLEESL
+2894 EQILKYLNDNLEESL

-2914 RIPTQGLNSMERIK
+2914 RIPTQALNSMERIK

-2968 TDIDGSI
+2968 ADIDGSI
-2975 HLYEMKGDEVAT
+2975 HLYELKGDEAAT
-2987 KRFYGDLFD
+2987 KQFYGDLFD

-3005 IVNELLKDSTYID
+3005 IVSQLLRDSEYID
-3018 TEREKTLNDKFKS
+3018 TEREKTLNDKFAK
-3031 LELKKATREDF
+3031 LEQKKATRDDF

-3084 ADTMDTLRSEDES
+3084 ADKMDVLRSEDES
-3097 TIQNRVLDRNYMTN
+3097 TIQNRVLDRNYMTGL
-3111 QRNSFMMGKAWV
+3111 RNSFMMGKAWV

-3138 AGLYVDNEGFTL
+3138 AGLYVDDERFTM

-3157 GKYVSVSGITDSDG
+3157 GKYVSVSGITDSEG
-3171 KYISDNLSEYI
+3171 NYISDNLSEYI

-3203 VDLAMFLTRAGVS
+3203 VDLAMFLARAGVS
-3216 PKNTAMF
+3216 SKNAALF
-3223 LSQPIIREF
+3223 LGQPIIRDF
-3232 VQTADNNDKKLSS
+3232 VESADNSDKRLNS
-3245 LILNADVI
+3245 LILNTDVI
-3253 SKMQEKFPA
+3253 SKQ
-3262 TELAKQTVGN
+3262 LAKFSTTAIAKQKVGDV
-3272 KFNVDELEGNIERY
+3272 FNVNELESNIEKY
-3286 ATGDEFSDEQNAQ
+3286 ASGDKFSDEQNAQ
-3299 QQLIFNEFVSS
+3299 QQLILSEFIRT

-3324 NIDTSNIRS
+3324 NIDTSKIRS
-3333 AEQLTRKQLKSEL
+3333 AEQLTRKQLKGEL
-3346 QMTKEDPAVIKV
+3346 QMTKEDPTVIKV

-3365 EATHLNALDKAF
+3365 EATHLDALDKAF

-3390 NRGDFR
+3390 NQADFR
-3396 EFIDSIINQYGE
+3396 EFINSIINQYGE
-3408 NKYLSKDKYDQIS
+3408 NKYLSKEKYDQIS
-3421 EQLSASL
+3421 EKLSASL

-3434 SNKDFFVGK
+3434 SNKDFFIGK
-3443 LTSGSSSVAAKL
+3443 LTSGPSSVAAKF

-3461 YPTSQLLKDLKVIP
+3461 YPTLQLLQNLRVIP
-3475 GSRKEAPVTIKL
+3475 GTRKGAPTTIKL
-3487 AVSKLDASEENA
+3487 AVSKLDAAEENA
-3499 YTDMMRGL
+3499 YSDMMRGL
-3507 RDNPETNDLYN
+3507 RDNPDTNDLYN

-3524 IIQGTYRTPASIK
+3524 IVQGTYANPASIK

-3552 VKATEYVDKNVQ
+3552 VKATPYVDENVK
-3564 NFKDNNMFQRNNFNN
+3564 NFKENNMFQRNNFNN

-3589 AFRDD
+3589 AFRDEN
-3594 KYIDFDID
+3594 YIDFDLD
-3602 GNELSRYSFVTGK
+3602 GNELSRYSFVTG
-3615 SKEFFLLGA
+3615 SNKEFFLVSA
-3624 KAIGAGAQLIT
+3624 KAKGSGAQVIT
-3635 IDRVQNVNGVQVD
+3635 IDRVQNVNGVDVD
-3648 FADGKSISPKQFAL
+3648 FASGESITPKQLAV
-3662 ASKSDDNI
+3662 ASKSDNNP

-3681 NPVTK
+3681 NPDTK
-3686 EPIIYLDPKY
+3686 EPMIYLDPKH

-3712 YTTEYPGAP
+3712 YLTEYPGAP
-3721 VPSKLKNGTIP
+3721 VPSQLKNGTIP
-3732 VMTEL
+3732 VATEL
-3737 DDQTIID
+3737 DDQDIID
-3744 TYTGNTNTNVVKDVT
+3744 IYTGNVNTKVVKDVT
-3759 EVADLPNET
+3759 EVAELPNET
-3768 FTELTPEEPTVNPFT
+3768 FVEVASEEPTL
-3783 STETVVQMQPQN
+3783 ETP
-3795 VDKILNGT
+3795 
-3803 KTTTIRASI
+3803 
-3812 EKGGNIPVGETKII
+3812 
-3826 NFGGK
+3826 
-3831 DFNVTNRGYLT
+3831 
-3842 IDEAGGKE
+3842 IDEK
-3850 AMLKSEGVNNESE
+3850 
-3863 LMYNQSRDWMNGKGK
+3863 
-3878 MYVYDITPTS
+3878 
-3888 EQTPVVETTPT
+3888 PV
-3899 ENVITYGG
+3899 
-3907 KNFII
+3907 
-3912 EGLPEM
+3912 
-3918 GSATV
+3918 
-3923 FFAKNDG
+3923 D
-3930 TRGAELTSDKPLYR
+3930 AE
-3944 KVLVALYEQDRPE
+3944 
-3957 DVVELTELQGSPKYL
+3957 
-3972 LAMDGRVVSLN
+3972 
-3983 PTSYGDEIVSE
+3983 I
-3994 DILNRIQA
+3994 
-4002 KLEEKQN
+4002 
-4009 ASVESLTPTD
+4009 
-4019 IEVKPTST
+4019 
-4027 FSYDGKTIDT
+4027 
-4037 DFTLTEQ
+4037 
-4044 QNAALKTLVDFS
+4044 
-4056 KDTAKKVIT
+4056 
-4065 LKGYAGTGKTATIGY
+4065 
-4080 LQKFLGPAY
+4080 
-4089 KFHYM
+4089 
-4094 APTHAA
+4094 
-4100 TVELAFAT
+4100 
-4108 VRTGNRELPM
+4108 
-4118 TVAKAV
+4118 
-4124 KNVIN
+4124 
-4129 PVTKQQ
+4129 
-4135 TQEFSKDMTKRMGLG
+4135 
-4150 NNILVIDEVS
+4150 
-4160 MLNKSDYAAVLSA
+4160 
-4173 ARAKNVKI
+4173 
-4181 IFMGDPAQIPE
+4181 
-4192 VDPTNPTNKQIS
+4192 
-4204 KAFSEHE
+4204 
-4211 QVELTEVKRTNDDN
+4211 
-4225 ILRVLTAVRNN
+4225 
-4236 LNNKIPKVPNTE
+4236 
-4248 TLQYLGINNFNT
+4248 
-4260 LLANM
+4260 
-4265 VAENPENSVLISYTN
+4265 
-4280 SAAKEYNAKIRESLG
+4280 
-4295 RTGNLQADD
+4295 
-4304 IIVGFGGYNSKQIEK
+4304 
-4319 QNIAN
+4319 
-4324 SVRYTVKEVKKDGS
+4324 
-4338 VYRIKASSERLLTL
+4338 L
-4352 EKLGLKGVNSFAYGS
+4352 EKLEMAKNKLEAFEFSPEGVLYNYFKSGARIKPGSFDKLVDRNRRSASTNGAYTSTQGAYS
-4367 YYQLSNDDSF
+4367 YDSLARQAFEASNVEIEDEAAVEALEEFLTNYPDTWKTPYENIINEIKELENQLSGAQTTVKVGKDQITINSNGDMFFADNTIVT
-4377 KFDDLTQADF
+4377 DPIVQNQA
-4387 DNNNKELSRSLQQLY
+4387 NIQKELKDGTLRVATSGGFQFFVLSDNKILLS
-4402 RAKSVAIENGSGPA
+4402 AKN
-4416 WAAFYAKLDSVRSIF
+4416 
-4431 QEINLGGDYIYNPAT
+4431 NLGKEYIADS
-4446 NQMEKFNSRE
+4446 QMKERILDK
-4456 HGELARRFSEL
+4456 
-4467 KVEKG
+4467 
-4472 IDFGHAVTIHKSQGS
+4472 AVTYK
-4487 TVTNVF
+4487 
-4493 FDANSLPKGETSKL
+4493 
-4507 YEGDKF
+4507 
-4513 VGTEKQSLIYVGL
+4513 
-4526 SRASNML
+4526 
-4533 AVSDDLSENFYN
+4533 
-4545 LEGYDGSEN
+4545 
-4554 LSPKTTVQVAQGMRY
+4554 KT
-4569 MRLVDGQMYDV
+4569 
-4580 SEINAEM
+4580 
-4587 LEKMGYAN
+4587 
-4595 PEVIGN
+4595 
-4601 ILKQANGC
+4601 C